1 MESGEVELLR
11 CGGAG
16 EEEEEEEEETEKTE
30 LGHGEMEGLRS
41 RRLCCEC

>member
-16 EEEEEEEEETEKTE
+16 EEETEKTE
-30 LGHGEMEGLRS
+30 ETEFGHG
-41 RRLCCEC
+41 